1 MGMGQDGDG
10 DGGGDGTWRGWG
22 RDEGGDGT
30 GVGKHLLPGELFQLY
45 LRLVELAFHGA
56 SPLTLTSLHW
66 TNSWMRVGV
75 RERVAHDEGQDIQK
89 RWREDKEELEKSLR
103 GDGITYMH
111 CYQRG

>member
-1 MGMGQDGDG
+1 M
-10 DGGGDGTWRGWG
+10 
-22 RDEGGDGT
+22 
-30 GVGKHLLPGELFQLY
+30 GKHLLPGELFQLY